1 MKIKLNKAAGI
12 SQVELDEKWY
22 SDADVIEVSDEDG
35 KVLLNTMYA
44 GVPKFVK
51 YVESQP
57 KPVKEK
63 VEKSDKD
70 KK

>member
-1 MKIKLNKAAGI
+1 MKIQLNKLTGLD
-12 SQVELDEKWY
+12 QVELDKKMY
-22 SDADVIEVSDEDG
+22 SVDDVIDVNDEDG
-35 KVLLNTMYA
+35 KVLLKTMY
-44 GVPKFVK
+44 GGFPKFVK

-70 KK
+70 K

>member
-1 MKIKLNKAAGI
+1 MKIQLNKAAGI
-12 SQVELDEKWY
+12 NQVELDKKWY
-22 SDADVIEVSDEDG
+22 SDADVIDVNDEDA

-70 KK
+70 K

>member
-1 MKIKLNKAAGI
+1 MKIKLNNLTGI
-12 SQVELDEKWY
+12 KQVELDKKMY
-22 SDADVIEVSDEDG
+22 SVEDVIDVNDEDG

-51 YVESQP
+51 YVDSQP

-70 KK
+70 EK